1 MHVQEWLETVPA
13 VSIYLLVGVVIG
25 LESLGIPLPGE
36 IVLVSSALLA
46 SQHGDI
52 DPWVL
57 GICATAGAIIG
68 DSIGY
73 AIGRKGGRPL
83 LTWCGGKFPKHFSE
97 ANIAMAERSF
107 EKWGMWAVF
116 FGRFVA
122 LLRIFAGPLAGVL
135 RMPYWKF
142 LIANVFGGILWA
154 GGTTAVVYS
163 LGVVAEA
170 WLKRFSWLGLVIA
183 VLIGITSMLV
193 IKNRAKKAAARAGS
207 EPAGAPVATADE
219 ASPTVHAGAARN

>member
-52 DPWVL
+52 DPVVL
-57 GICATAGAIIG
+57 GACASAGAIIG

-73 AIGRKGGRPL
+73 AIGRRGGRPL
-83 LTWCGGKFPKHFSE
+83 LAWLGGRFPKHFGP
-97 ANIAMAERSF
+97 AQIAMAERSF

-122 LLRIFAGPLAGVL
+122 LLRIFAGPSPVSCAC
-135 RMPYWKF
+135 R
-142 LIANVFGGILWA
+142 
-154 GGTTAVVYS
+154 T
-163 LGVVAEA
+163 
-170 WLKRFSWLGLVIA
+170 
-183 VLIGITSMLV
+183 
-193 IKNRAKKAAARAGS
+193 GS
-207 EPAGAPVATADE
+207 
-219 ASPTVHAGAARN
+219 S